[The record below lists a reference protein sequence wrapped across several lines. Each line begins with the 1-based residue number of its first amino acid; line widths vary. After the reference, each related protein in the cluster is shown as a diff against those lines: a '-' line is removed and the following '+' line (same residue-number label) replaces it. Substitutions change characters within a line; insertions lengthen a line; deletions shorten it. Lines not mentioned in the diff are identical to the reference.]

1 MVDVR
6 KVERQRNAKRQSDF
20 RAAFGHREFQPVFAK
35 RHTRKHA
42 KSIDEFTDVESC
54 RRIGVFIHEFQAKIY
69 FKAQVDYRFLCDG
82 RVLNFVGHDGLC
94 SVNQSDIDF
103 ADVKVEPDVAD
114 FKPDAD
120 TERVEVEA
128 EFQFFVN
135 AVDIRIS
142 CGQCFRVC
150 RIIAFAF
157 GKFDAVRKF
166 DVSCCR
172 QRHAFIQF
180 LTAEFIFAAL
190 CDFDVFVIYYS
201 VESGVFVY
209 FAIGNQFVFF
219 NLFDRFILAYRTF
232 FCRYIRTVNKVVRD
246 ALIRFACFKFYVF
259 GYIVCFVFAVFRFNV
274 CVIDILRA
282 VVFDCGFF
290 ERIRFLY
297 VYFAVRVFG
306 EDGRRR
312 NDGDFHADCAERF
325 KAYRAFVKAEQGF
338 KQRFDKACRCLNRDT
353 RRVHAVEFDKFA
365 NPQLQHCRFVRH
377 AFIRTCR
384 PDCAEEFGHG
394 HREDTATCIDIFN
407 I

>member
-6 KVERQRNAKRQSDF
+6 KVERQRNTKRQSDF

-42 KSIDEFTDVESC
+42 KSIDEFTEVESC

-69 FKAQVDYRFLCDG
+69 FKAQVDYRFLCDC

-120 TERVEVEA
+120 AERIEVEA

-135 AVDIRIS
+135 VGAVSFCDLRIS
-142 CGQCFRVC
+142 CGQRFRVC
-150 RIIAFAF
+150 RIIAFAIRKNAGF
-157 GKFDAVRKF
+157 RKF
-166 DVSCCR
+166 DVRYVCFRLCN
-172 QRHAFIQF
+172 AFIQR

-190 CDFDVFVIYYS
+190 CDF
-201 VESGVFVY
+201 
-209 FAIGNQFVFF
+209 A
-219 NLFDRFILAYRTF
+219 
-232 FCRYIRTVNKVVRD
+232 
-246 ALIRFACFKFYVF
+246 
-259 GYIVCFVFAVFRFNV
+259 VFAVFKF
-274 CVIDILRA
+274 DILLA
-282 VVFDCGFF
+282 VVNFAFR
-290 ERIRFLY
+290 ERYKVIRFLY
-297 VYFAVRVFG
+297 VNFAVRVFG

-312 NDGDFHADCAERF
+312 NDGDFHADRAERR
-325 KAYRAFVKAEQGF
+325 KAYRAFFKAEQGF
-338 KQRFDKACRCLNRDT
+338 KQRFDKACCCLNRDT
-353 RRVHAVEFDKFA
+353 RRVHAVEFDEFA
-365 NPQLQHCRFVRH
+365 NPQLQHCRIVWH

-384 PDCAEEFGHG
+384 RECTEEFGHG